1 MFCHALLKSHKK
13 AMNKPPLFSQPGQP
27 TKNTQDTG
35 TVYLVGAGPG
45 DPDLLTL
52 RAVKLLGQADAV
64 VYDHLVGTGVFD
76 FIRADAERI
85 YVGKEKDRH
94 TLPQDEINTLLVSL
108 SRQGKRVV
116 RLKGGDPFIFGRGGE
131 EAEALVE
138 NGIPFEIV
146 PGITAAIGISCYTG
160 IPLTHRNYAQS
171 VVFTTGHLKDG
182 SLNLDWAHLVSPRQ
196 TVVIYMGLGGLA
208 EIARQL
214 IAYGQTADM
223 PAAVVEQGA
232 SNQQR
237 VVVGTLGTLPDL
249 VAATG
254 LKSPCLIIV
263 GEVVTLHGKLQWF
276 QGAAADCEAFV
287 AAD

>member
-1 MFCHALLKSHKK
+1 MNTPALFL
-13 AMNKPPLFSQPGQP
+13 QPCQP
-27 TKNTQDTG
+27 TKNAQEVG

-52 RAVKLLGQADAV
+52 RAAKLLGQADAV
-64 VYDHLVGTGVFD
+64 VYDHLVGTGIFD
-76 FIRADAERI
+76 YIRSDAEQI

-94 TLPQDEINTLLVSL
+94 TLPQDEINSLLVTL
-108 SRQGKRVV
+108 SRQGKNVV

-131 EAEALVE
+131 EIEALVD
-138 NGIPFEIV
+138 NGIPYEVV

-196 TVVIYMGLGGLA
+196 TVVIYMGLGGLP

-232 SNQQR
+232 SNKQR

-249 VAATG
+249 VAAMG

-263 GEVVTLHGKLQWF
+263 GEVVTLHEKLQWF
-276 QGAAADCEAFV
+276 QGTTTSGEVCAATD
-287 AAD
+287 

>member
-1 MFCHALLKSHKK
+1 
-13 AMNKPPLFSQPGQP
+13 MNKPPLFSQPDQP
-27 TKNTQDTG
+27 AKDTQGIG

-76 FIRADAERI
+76 FIHPDAEQL

-94 TLPQDEINTLLVSL
+94 TLPQDEINSLLVAL
-108 SRQGKRVV
+108 SKQGKRVV

-196 TVVIYMGLGGLA
+196 TVVIYMGLGGLP

-249 VAATG
+249 VAAMG

-276 QGAAADCEAFV
+276 QGATADHEVCV
-287 AAD
+287 AAN